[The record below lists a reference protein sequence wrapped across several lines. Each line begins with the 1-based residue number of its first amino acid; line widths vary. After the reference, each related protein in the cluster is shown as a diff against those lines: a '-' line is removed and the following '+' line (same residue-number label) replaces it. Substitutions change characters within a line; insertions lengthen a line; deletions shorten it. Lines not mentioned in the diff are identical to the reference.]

1 MQYSSEQVAA
11 LELVASILVSQL
23 GLVKDLNLKIDG
35 TASSVYVFLVL
46 PAAFFKCSS
55 LKWYSHITVFLLDG
69 SNVSPPPLLRYIL
82 IALTQLWYFWGFLSL
97 DGNLNKPICV
107 LFPNL
112 SYRTFPH
119 SGTQQY
125 CSHPPDMH
133 LNH

>member
-69 SNVSPPPLLRYIL
+69 SNVSPPPSPSIHTNSFDPTLVLLRLL
-82 IALTQLWYFWGFLSL
+82 IFGWKLEQTFMCFVR
-97 DGNLNKPICV
+97 KPIKPCTPTFWYTTI
-107 LFPNL
+107 LPL
-112 SYRTFPH
+112 S
-119 SGTQQY
+119 S
-125 CSHPPDMH
+125 
-133 LNH
+133 

>member
-55 LKWYSHITVFLLDG
+55 LKWYSHITVFLLDDQTWPNFG
-69 SNVSPPPLLRYIL
+69 TFEAS
-82 IALTQLWYFWGFLSL
+82 YFSME
-97 DGNLNKPICV
+97 
-107 LFPNL
+107 
-112 SYRTFPH
+112 T
-119 SGTQQY
+119 
-125 CSHPPDMH
+125 
-133 LNH
+133 